1 MVPEGQSASLLTQG
15 SMAAGSRGNQS
26 QKLRAG
32 GLTFET
38 TDGKHRGQTQMAKPM
53 PSDLAPARPP
63 FLNMPKQLPAGT
75 KYADTGDYEGQL
87 IQTTT
92 PQQPHHLFLIEAHK
106 KLSFI
111 GVL

>member
-1 MVPEGQSASLLTQG
+1 
-15 SMAAGSRGNQS
+15 
-26 QKLRAG
+26 
-32 GLTFET
+32 
-38 TDGKHRGQTQMAKPM
+38 MAKPM

-75 KYADTGDYEGQL
+75 MYADTGDYEGQL

-92 PQQPHHLFLIEAHK
+92 PQQPHHLFLIEAHN